1 MSKLQSLRNELHSP
15 AGTAADVARA
25 VRLRRAHPEIA
36 TLIRTL
42 RAEGLTYL
50 HPLNLW
56 GLAGT
61 LLELDDRGI
70 DGAVI
75 ETGTALG
82 GSAIMLAKIRRRP
95 RSLVVYDAFG
105 MIPPPSERDGD
116 DVHERYQAI
125 QAGQSEGIGG
135 DTYYGYRDDLL
146 GDVTRSFE
154 RYGQDPRTAD
164 VTLVPGF
171 FEASLQVEQPVALAH
186 IDCDW
191 YDSVQVSL
199 ERIDPWLVPGGRFV
213 IDDYWRWSGC
223 QRAVDDVVRGRDDLR
238 VERRA
243 RFHIVKR
250 G

>member
-1 MSKLQSLRNELHSP
+1 MPPSAPYFFAGWSSPPALFPRLLEQCEGDADPGLLH
-15 AGTAADVARA
+15 GAAQVALLGGGGRAHQDVAG
-25 VRLRRAHPEIA
+25 LQRRRSAG
-36 TLIRTL
+36 R
-42 RAEGLTYL
+42 
-50 HPLNLW
+50 
-56 GLAGT
+56 LAGRGG
-61 LLELDDRGI
+61 LLLAHHV
-70 DGAVI
+70 GA
-75 ETGTALG
+75 
-82 GSAIMLAKIRRRP
+82 RRVGQVAEVQCP
-95 RSLVVYDAFG
+95 
-105 MIPPPSERDGD
+105 
-116 DVHERYQAI
+116 QA
-125 QAGQSEGIGG
+125 
-135 DTYYGYRDDLL
+135 DLL

-171 FEASLQVEQPVALAH
+171 FETSLQVDQPVALAH

-223 QRAVDDVVRGRDDLR
+223 QRAVDDFLRGRDDLQ